1 MDKIIKACRAYQLK
15 KRALPIILSAV
26 LAIVFFSLGM
36 SADMIFGEELSLLVP
51 FMVLAAIALIFLI
64 RDVWKCVFSR
74 PGRLRIHLGNLPSE
88 ERAAL
93 CREFLTATPEHGRY
107 FLSEFMLFFPFEAG
121 IIRYSKID
129 DVSVYPT
136 SVGISGGGRLIFI
149 KTEKSENP
157 ETLAE
162 KLLERM
168 PERPEI
174 CDDEENPPVE
184 IEIDAAAEDVKE
196 FSASDESTNGDSE

>member
-1 MDKIIKACRAYQLK
+1 MDKIIRACRVYQLK
-15 KRALPIILSAV
+15 KRAVTLAV
-26 LAIVFFSLGM
+26 FAILAIVFFSLGM
-36 SADMIFGEELSLLVP
+36 SADMIFGAELNLLVP
-51 FMVLAAIALIFLI
+51 FMVLAAIALVFLI
-64 RDVWKCVFSR
+64 RDIWKCVFSR

-93 CREFLTATPEHGRY
+93 CREFLTAIPEHGRY

-129 DVSVYPT
+129 NVSIYPT

-157 ETLAE
+157 EMLAE
-162 KLLERM
+162 KLIERM
-168 PERPEI
+168 PERPET
-174 CDDEENPPVE
+174 CDDEENSM
-184 IEIDAAAEDVKE
+184 IEIDAVTEDVKE
-196 FSASDESTNGDSE
+196 IISISDDNANGDSQ